1 MINAR
6 SEKKTF
12 YIKISKIVLL
22 SAAILL
28 IYMYYYAN
36 CHSRMY
42 LTIFG
47 LIAIGVITLIAL
59 ALFKRI
65 TLESTKLFAAV
76 LLISGIFF
84 TFAFTPGSVPDETF
98 HYWSSY
104 YYSDLILGG
113 EVDYENTMLEAAN

>member
-76 LLISGIFF
+76 LLISGLHTI
-84 TFAFTPGSVPDETF
+84 TQISYLVVRLITKTPCWKCGK
-98 HYWSSY
+98 
-104 YYSDLILGG
+104 L
-113 EVDYENTMLEAAN
+113 MLTCI

>member
-12 YIKISKIVLL
+12 YIKISKIVLS

-47 LIAIGVITLIAL
+47 LIAIGAITLIAL

-84 TFAFTPGSVPDETF
+84 AFAFTPGSF
-98 HYWSSY
+98 C
-104 YYSDLILGG
+104 
-113 EVDYENTMLEAAN
+113 